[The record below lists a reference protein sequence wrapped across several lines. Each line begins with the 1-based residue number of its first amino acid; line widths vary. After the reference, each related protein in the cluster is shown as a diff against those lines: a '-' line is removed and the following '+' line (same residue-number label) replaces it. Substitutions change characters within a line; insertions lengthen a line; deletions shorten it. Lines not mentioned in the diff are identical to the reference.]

1 MKKNKLLFLV
11 TILVYLF
18 LIGPLVVIMAA
29 SFSDTN
35 YLKFPGEGFTLR
47 WYQQVF
53 TMSAFAKAARL
64 SLFIALGGT
73 AIALLFGLPAAYALN
88 RYDFKGKNTI
98 KTIFLSPVLI
108 PCIVLGF
115 IMLRYVV
122 NQYDLAVIP
131 SLLIGHT
138 LLSIPYIMRVITSS
152 LANFDFAV
160 EEAACSLGATRQYT
174 FFHIVLPNIKSGIAS
189 ACIMAVINSFNNV
202 SLSAF
207 LTGPGVNMLP
217 IEIMGYVEYHFDP
230 TIAALATIMMVA
242 TLGVMLLRYE
252 RGNGGEDFLSLRTSL
267 ALHATP
273 LLREG
278 EENIAQAWSAEL
290 EQKPDDSADE
300 TGDAQD
306 SEGTVLTQEE
316 TPDEIAVTE
325 NGSPARTLKA
335 SDPSGY
341 TVFGNVYIN
350 NGSDAA
356 LDASMLAGDYAAKL
370 GAEGPQVLII
380 HTHGSESYTMP
391 PGQEYD
397 VSDTF
402 RTLDTNCNMIRI
414 GDEMAQVLTDAGI
427 SVVHD
432 RSLYD
437 YPSYSGAYNRSL
449 ASIESYLQKYPSISF
464 VLDVHRDA
472 VQDANGQQFKLLC
485 GEDKNAAQL
494 EFVIG
499 SNGGGLS
506 HDLWREN
513 LKLACAV
520 QETLYKDYPTLMR
533 PVTVRN
539 SRYNQH
545 MTTGSLLV
553 EVGTAGNSL
562 EEAVNAARLFAAGFA
577 KTIQNGT

>member
-1 MKKNKLLFLV
+1 MQKKR
-11 TILVYLF
+11 
-18 LIGPLVVIMAA
+18 IGRMLC
-29 SFSDTN
+29 S
-35 YLKFPGEGFTLR
+35 
-47 WYQQVF
+47 
-53 TMSAFAKAARL
+53 L
-64 SLFIALGGT
+64 SLAAATLWGVSVTAPAQDARSALIALRRGG
-73 AIALLFGLPAAYALN
+73 
-88 RYDFKGKNTI
+88 
-98 KTIFLSPVLI
+98 
-108 PCIVLGF
+108 
-115 IMLRYVV
+115 
-122 NQYDLAVIP
+122 
-131 SLLIGHT
+131 
-138 LLSIPYIMRVITSS
+138 
-152 LANFDFAV
+152 
-160 EEAACSLGATRQYT
+160 E
-174 FFHIVLPNIKSGIAS
+174 
-189 ACIMAVINSFNNV
+189 
-202 SLSAF
+202 
-207 LTGPGVNMLP
+207 
-217 IEIMGYVEYHFDP
+217 
-230 TIAALATIMMVA
+230 
-242 TLGVMLLRYE
+242 LGVLLLKWE
-252 RGNGGEDFLSLRTSL
+252 RGGAETGAFSVPVSL
-267 ALHATP
+267 ALRMTP

-278 EENIAQAWSAEL
+278 ENEIAQAWSAEL
-290 EQKPDDSADE
+290 EQPPSEGEGGAD
-300 TGDAQD
+300 DAQD
-306 SEGTVLTQEE
+306 EEGTVLSQPVTTGELK
-316 TPDEIAVTE
+316 VTE
-325 NGSPARTLKA
+325 NGVTARTLKP

-341 TVFGNVYIN
+341 TVLGNVYIN

-356 LDASMLAGDYAAKL
+356 LDASMLAGPYAAAL
-370 GAEGPQVLII
+370 GETGPQVLII
-380 HTHGSESYTMP
+380 HTHATESYTMP
-391 PGQEYD
+391 AGSEYEA
-397 VSDTF
+397 SDTF
-402 RTLDTNCNMIRI
+402 RTTDTRCNMVRI
-414 GDEMAQVLTDAGI
+414 GDEMEQVLTAAGI
-427 SVVHD
+427 GVVHD

>member
-1 MKKNKLLFLV
+1 MQKKHLRRMLC
-11 TILVYLF
+11 
-18 LIGPLVVIMAA
+18 
-29 SFSDTN
+29 SF
-35 YLKFPGEGFTLR
+35 
-47 WYQQVF
+47 
-53 TMSAFAKAARL
+53 A
-64 SLFIALGGT
+64 
-73 AIALLFGLPAAYALN
+73 
-88 RYDFKGKNTI
+88 
-98 KTIFLSPVLI
+98 
-108 PCIVLGF
+108 
-115 IMLRYVV
+115 
-122 NQYDLAVIP
+122 
-131 SLLIGHT
+131 
-138 LLSIPYIMRVITSS
+138 
-152 LANFDFAV
+152 
-160 EEAACSLGATRQYT
+160 
-174 FFHIVLPNIKSGIAS
+174 
-189 ACIMAVINSFNNV
+189 
-202 SLSAF
+202 LSA
-207 LTGPGVNMLP
+207 LTLWGVS
-217 IEIMGYVEYHFDP
+217 VTTAAKDAR
-230 TIAALATIMMVA
+230 AALRSLREES
-242 TLGVMLLRYE
+242 LGVMLLRYE
-252 RGNGGEDFLSLRTSL
+252 RGDDGEEYLSMQTSL
-267 ALHATP
+267 ALRAAP
-273 LLREG
+273 LLRG
-278 EENIAQAWSAEL
+278 EDERIAQAWSTEL
-290 EQKPDDSADE
+290 TQKPDDGAA
-300 TGDAQD
+300 GDAQD
-306 SEGTVLTQEE
+306 NEGTVLTQEK
-316 TPDEIAVTE
+316 TPDEVAVTE
-325 NGSPARTLKA
+325 NGVPARTLKA

-356 LDASMLAGDYAAKL
+356 LDASMLSGDYAAKL

-391 PGQEYD
+391 PGQEYN